1 MSRFTSLSYNDLAV
15 GPVATVSHTLDAD
28 FVARWRALVGYPPGE
43 QAPSSLALTWLL
55 EALREALDGIPAG
68 GVLVRHELRF
78 GAPPIVPSQLRTAVA
93 VAECSER
100 RGRPVVV
107 FDLNSRRAD
116 GTPVVSNRMH
126 LLWPS
131 DGPAGQ
137 SSSRTDPTVDG
148 PPEEVLLRAILRQSD
163 IDAYAELSGD
173 YNPLHVDAEAGRRSP
188 FGSTIAHGPLPL
200 AFLQRAV
207 EQGRGSEW
215 PRGLHVDAR
224 FVGPTRPGD
233 VVEVQA
239 TTEGGLR
246 LADSTGRL
254 LIRVA
259 VGS

>member
-1 MSRFTSLSYNDLAV
+1 MSRFTSLSYDDLAV
-15 GPVATVSHTLDAD
+15 GSVATVSHALNVDL
-28 FVARWRALVGYPPGE
+28 VARWRALVGYAPGE

-78 GAPPIVPSQLRTAVA
+78 GAPPTVPSQLRTAVA
-93 VAECSER
+93 VAERRER

-107 FDLNSRRAD
+107 FDLDSRAD
-116 GTPVVSNRMH
+116 DTPVVSNRMH

-137 SSSRTDPTVDG
+137 SPGRRGSVVDAAS
-148 PPEEVLLRAILRQSD
+148 EEVLLRATLTQSD
-163 IDAYAELSGD
+163 IDAYADLSGD

-207 EQGRGSEW
+207 EEKRGSEW
-215 PRGLHVDAR
+215 PRGLHLDAR

-233 VVEVQA
+233 VVEVRA

-254 LIRVA
+254 LIRVE
-259 VGS
+259 VVS

>member
-1 MSRFTSLSYNDLAV
+1 MSRFTSRSYDDLAV

-28 FVARWRALVGYPPGE
+28 LVARWRALVGYAPGE
-43 QAPSSLALTWLL
+43 QVPSSLALTWLL
-55 EALREALDGIPAG
+55 VALREALDGIPAG

-78 GAPPIVPSQLRTAVA
+78 GEPPTVPSQLRTAVA
-93 VAECSER
+93 VAERSER

-107 FDLNSRRAD
+107 LDLKSHAD
-116 GTPVVSNRMH
+116 DTSVVSNRMH

-131 DGPAGQ
+131 DSPASQ
-137 SSSRTDPTVDG
+137 SPGRDVPTLAAA
-148 PPEEVLLRAILRQSD
+148 PAEVLLRATVTQAD
-163 IDAYAELSGD
+163 IDAYADLTGD

-207 EQGRGSEW
+207 EERHGSAW
-215 PRGLHVDAR
+215 PRGLHLDAR
-224 FVGPTRPGD
+224 YVGPTLPGD

-254 LIRVA
+254 LIRVE
-259 VGS
+259 VDS